1 MEKATVKYLFKNNR
15 YRVIHTNSNY
25 YLIDVDHSILGYLF
39 FVFNWLIPQKAYVI
53 TERDADDLIVN
64 RTYAKKQN
72 SLNLLG
78 IGFMMIVFALFIPK
92 ILQYFDR
99 SSATF
104 GDLRRIGDIYF
115 IMPSNTYILFL
126 LVLIIA
132 PAVLL
137 RVSLSIRAKKRL
149 IETVDIDKL
158 PVVKI
163 NILPN
168 SVSIVLKTIGLYVF
182 FGFLLFAS
190 AYLLIILSGYWVIS
204 LSLVVIFLLFSFTN
218 LLSFNPGDYKIRS
231 MKEK

>member
-104 GDLRRIGDIYF
+104 GNLRQIGDIYF
-115 IMPSNTYILFL
+115 IMPSNTYIIFL

-168 SVSIVLKTIGLYVF
+168 SVSIVLKTIGVYVF